1 MKAKIVSI
9 TIVRIYLF
17 VVLLIIGFFNATFAA
32 STEGGAPSDPLVQ
45 NIQTKDNQEPGLR
58 LNKDYLKGYISDTKN
73 ILTSPFHWEKS
84 DWINASLIIGITA
97 GFYAFDQDIQEW
109 VQKNRNDTSNGIAR
123 FVKPF
128 GYVAYTIPSL
138 GVFYLYGHFLEDRKA
153 ERTALLSVESVVIS
167 GIFTEAIKF
176 AAHRD
181 RPRAGD
187 SSHLSF
193 PSGHSS
199 SAFAIA
205 TVIASEYGDKAL
217 IPPLAYGIAT
227 LTALSRVN
235 DNDHWTSDV
244 FFGSALG
251 YFIGKKIVS
260 LHSKREGSNLTI
272 LPLISGRYTALVLS
286 YNF

>member
-1 MKAKIVSI
+1 MIIFLK
-9 TIVRIYLF
+9 IYLTAF
-17 VVLLIIGFFNATFAA
+17 LFIIGIFDTSFAA
-32 STEGGAPSDPLVQ
+32 SSEEKPSPDYFNQ
-45 NIQTKDNQEPGLR
+45 KIEIKDMKGQEPGLR

-73 ILTSPFHWEKS
+73 ILVSPFHWEKS
-84 DWINASLIIGITA
+84 DWINASLIVGITA
-97 GFYAFDQDIQEW
+97 GFYAFDQDIKEW
-109 VQKNRNDTSNGIAR
+109 AQKNRNDTSNKIAK
-123 FVKPF
+123 FVKPS
-128 GYVAYTIPSL
+128 GDVVYTIPSL
-138 GVFYLYGHFLEDRKA
+138 GLFYLYGHFLEDKKA

-187 SSHLSF
+187 SSHSSF

-205 TVIASEYGDKAL
+205 TVIASEYKDYL
-217 IPPLAYGIAT
+217 VVPPLAYSVALLSGI
-227 LTALSRVN
+227 SRIN
-235 DNDHWTSDV
+235 NNDHWTSDV

-260 LHSKREGSNLTI
+260 MHSERKEGNLVI
-272 LPLISGRYTALVLS
+272 LPLISNRYTALVIA
-286 YNF
+286 YKF